1 MKATPSHKL
10 PHKFRIQPRLLI
22 SLLCAGIVTIF
33 LPRSIDWATQI
44 LCTWD
49 VVMVSFLGLTWRLML
64 RATPAM
70 MQRSALQED
79 EGRYT
84 ILISI
89 ALAACISLFAVML
102 LPHDKGNSPPLLL
115 MHIGISVAT
124 IIGSWLLVHT
134 IFTQHYAHLYYEGDK
149 TLDERKSTG
158 LDFPSELEPD
168 YWDFLYF
175 SFVIGMT
182 SQVSDV
188 DVTSR
193 QMRRWS
199 LMHGI
204 LSFFFNTTILAI
216 SINIVAGVI
225 G

>member
-1 MKATPSHKL
+1 MKVQSNRI

-33 LPRSIDWATQI
+33 LPHELAWGTRV

-49 VVMVSFLGLTWRLML
+49 VVMVSFLVLSWRLMF
-64 RATPAM
+64 RATPEM
-70 MQRSALQED
+70 MQRLALQED

-84 ILISI
+84 ILSLI
-89 ALAACISLFAVML
+89 LVTACISLVAVVL
-102 LPHDKGNSPPLLL
+102 LPHDKGMSSSRLA
-115 MHIGISVAT
+115 MHLGVSIAT
-124 IIGSWLLVHT
+124 IICSWLLVHT
-134 IFTQHYAHLYYEGDK
+134 IFTQHYAHLYYQGDK

-158 LDFPSELEPD
+158 LDFPGELEPD
-168 YWDFLYF
+168 FWDFFYF

-182 SQVSDV
+182 SQVSDIN
-188 DVTSR
+188 VTSR

-199 LMHGI
+199 LIHGI

>member
-1 MKATPSHKL
+1 M
-10 PHKFRIQPRLLI
+10 I
-22 SLLCAGIVTIF
+22 
-33 LPRSIDWATQI
+33 
-44 LCTWD
+44 
-49 VVMVSFLGLTWRLML
+49 SFLGLTWRLML
-64 RATPAM
+64 RATPEM

-84 ILISI
+84 ILSLI
-89 ALAACISLFAVML
+89 AVTACISLVAVAL
-102 LPHDKGNSPPLLL
+102 IPHEK
-115 MHIGISVAT
+115 GISTPILVMHLGISIAT

-134 IFTQHYAHLYYEGDK
+134 VFTQHYAHVYYQGDR
-149 TLDERKSTG
+149 TLEERQSAG
-158 LDFPSELEPD
+158 LNFPGELEPD

-182 SQVSDV
+182 SQVSDIS
-188 DVTSR
+188 VTSR
-193 QMRRWS
+193 QMRRLS

-225 G
+225 

>member
-1 MKATPSHKL
+1 VA
-10 PHKFRIQPRLLI
+10 
-22 SLLCAGIVTIF
+22 IF
-33 LPRSIDWATQI
+33 LPQWIYWATRV
-44 LCTWD
+44 LCVWD
-49 VVMVSFLGLTWRLML
+49 VVMISFLGLTWRLMF
-64 RATPAM
+64 RATPEM

-84 ILISI
+84 ILSLITVT
-89 ALAACISLFAVML
+89 ACISLVAVVL
-102 LPHDKGNSPPLLL
+102 IPHEK
-115 MHIGISVAT
+115 GISTPILVMHLGISIAT

-134 IFTQHYAHLYYEGDK
+134 IFTQHYAHVYYRGDK
-149 TLDERKSTG
+149 TLEERQSTG
-158 LDFPSELEPD
+158 LNFPNELEPD

-182 SQVSDV
+182 SQVSDIS
-188 DVTSR
+188 VTSR
-193 QMRRWS
+193 QMRRLS

-225 G
+225 